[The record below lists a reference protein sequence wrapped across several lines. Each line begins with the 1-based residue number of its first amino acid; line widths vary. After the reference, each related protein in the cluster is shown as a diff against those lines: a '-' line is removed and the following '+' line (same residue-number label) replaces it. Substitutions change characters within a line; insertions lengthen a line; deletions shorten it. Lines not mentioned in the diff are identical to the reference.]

1 MMDSHDKVARVRF
14 LPDIVYITNRF
25 VAGSL

>member
-1 MMDSHDKVARVRF
+1 MMDSYDEVARVRF
-14 LPDIVYITNRF
+14 LPDIVYIINRF

>member
-1 MMDSHDKVARVRF
+1 MMDSSDAVARVRF

-25 VAGSL
+25 VAGLL